1 MSEVKEETY
10 ACLALSLVPGLGTRC
25 LNQLVHKYGSPKEL
39 LRSPPGKVGRFFLSR
54 EIRTFIS
61 SGGARR
67 AADQAIQDSSEKGI
81 RILSVFDEEYPHLL
95 KQIFDPPAIL
105 YGCGNLE
112 VLRRPSVA
120 VVGSRRCSVYGKE
133 VTQKITR
140 EISSLGLSVV
150 SGMARGI
157 DSQAHLGALQ
167 GGGTTVAVL
176 GSGVDVIY
184 PRENRRLYRKILDRG
199 CVISEF
205 PCGSFP
211 APQNFPVRNRIIS
224 GLCYG
229 TLITEAA
236 EFSGSLITARLSLE
250 QNRELW
256 AVPGNIMN
264 AGSYGP
270 NHLIKQ
276 GAQMVMDGQ
285 DILEALPPYVLDL
298 LAKVPIL
305 SAPSG
310 ARSLTPKEEKV
321 LKLLSSET
329 SIHFDPLLTQSD
341 LAIAELNELLLQL
354 EMKGFIRQL
363 PGRQFSRIL
372 E

>member
-1 MSEVKEETY
+1 VKEETY
-10 ACLALSLVPGLGTRC
+10 DCLTLSLVPELGLRC
-25 LNQLVHKYGSPKEL
+25 LNQIVRHHRDLKEL
-39 LRSPPGKVGRFFLSR
+39 LRHPPGKVDRFFLSR
-54 EIRTFIS
+54 EVRTFIS
-61 SGGARR
+61 SGRARR
-67 AADQAIQDSSEKGI
+67 AADQAIQASSRKGI
-81 RILSVFDEEYPHLL
+81 WILSVFDEEYPHLL

-105 YGCGNLE
+105 YGCGNVE
-112 VLRRPSVA
+112 VLRRPSIA

-133 VTQKITR
+133 VIRMITR

-150 SGMARGI
+150 SGMARGV

-184 PRENRRLYRKILDRG
+184 PRENRRLYREILGRG

-211 APQNFPVRNRIIS
+211 APKNFPVRNRIIS

-236 EFSGSLITARLSLE
+236 EFSGSLITARLALE

-270 NHLIKQ
+270 NHLIQ
-276 GAQMVMDGQ
+276 PGAQMVRDGQ
-285 DILEALPPYVLDL
+285 DVLEALPPYVLDL
-298 LAKVPIL
+298 LVEVP
-305 SAPSG
+305 SPSPPSG
-310 ARSLTPKEEKV
+310 GCLLTSNQEKV
-321 LKLLSSET
+321 VKLLSSEA
-329 SIHFDPLLTQSD
+329 SIHFDSLFSQSD
-341 LAIAELNELLLQL
+341 LAIAELNEILLQL
-354 EMKGFIRQL
+354 EMKGVIRQL
-363 PGRQFSRIL
+363 PGRQFCRIL
-372 E
+372 K